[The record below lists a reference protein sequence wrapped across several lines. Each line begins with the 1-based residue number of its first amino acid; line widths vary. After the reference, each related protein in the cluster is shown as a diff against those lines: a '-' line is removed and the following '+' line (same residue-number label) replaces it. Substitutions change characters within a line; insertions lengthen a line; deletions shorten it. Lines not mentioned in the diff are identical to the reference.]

1 MFRDLLASEASASA
15 FALLFIITHCFSARR
30 WCCLAFFARFG
41 ASLVSLSRNASLNF
55 SATGKSSV
63 LETDDGD
70 LLGTNPVTAQVLGSI
85 SSTMGS
91 SNDTS
96 SLASLGI
103 SIPL

>member
-1 MFRDLLASEASASA
+1 MFKDLLASEASATA
-15 FALLFIITHCFSARR
+15 FALLFIVTHSFSARR

-55 SATGKSSV
+55 SAMGKSSD

-70 LLGTNPVTAQVLGSI
+70 ALGTNLETAQVLGSI

-91 SNDTS
+91 SNETS

-103 SIPL
+103 SSPL